1 MYLLK
6 VLIKTDYNWQSNI
19 FLDLNI
25 LQGQGVGK
33 TSLSAALNLILL
45 NNTDWGHFSQT
56 NELFHFKYFTYLF
69 HFFVFVASNI
79 MESNYWG
86 PLFQFTLANVT
97 TLLMADKPEICSHF
111 FSPRNPSRKTC
122 AEIVR
127 EARQSLRVQSTRR
140 PFTPRDAHRQLFGT
154 SSVRVDHVNRPPSS
168 FRLVTQPRIIL
179 LH

>member
-56 NELFHFKYFTYLF
+56 NEFFHFKYFTYLF
-69 HFFVFVASNI
+69 HVFVFVASNI

-86 PLFQFTLANVT
+86 PLFQFTLAHT
-97 TLLMADKPEICSHF
+97 SYGGQTGDLQPLLFTSQPIQEDMCRDCPWGPTVSEGSVHQATVH
-111 FSPRNPSRKTC
+111 
-122 AEIVR
+122 A
-127 EARQSLRVQSTRR
+127 QRR
-140 PFTPRDAHRQLFGT
+140 SQAAVWDQLCPCRPCQQT
-154 SSVRVDHVNRPPSS
+154 SI
-168 FRLVTQPRIIL
+168 FL
-179 LH
+179 